1 VAGEAVISCGSSTL
15 GRQALVMV
23 SNRTPARTKATEK
36 GGQNQ
41 HGCKWGTEDETER
54 ERERERERGG
64 GALYRVLLL
73 VRWRRKERQIVSGL
87 RENTGHAQTHI
98 GRALGPRGDHGS
110 QPLLNLCTGQDMAL
124 RAAHKGKYQG
134 ALG

>member
-1 VAGEAVISCGSSTL
+1 MAGEAVISCGSSTL

-54 ERERERERGG
+54 ER
-64 GALYRVLLL
+64 
-73 VRWRRKERQIVSGL
+73 ERQIVSGL

>member
-1 VAGEAVISCGSSTL
+1 VISCGSSTL

-64 GALYRVLLL
+64 GTLPCTAPGEVASEGETNREWPQREHRTRTDTHRPGSGTPRGPWEPAPSQSLY
-73 VRWRRKERQIVSGL
+73 WAGHGPESSSQRQI
-87 RENTGHAQTHI
+87 
-98 GRALGPRGDHGS
+98 PRSPGV
-110 QPLLNLCTGQDMAL
+110 N
-124 RAAHKGKYQG
+124 
-134 ALG
+134 